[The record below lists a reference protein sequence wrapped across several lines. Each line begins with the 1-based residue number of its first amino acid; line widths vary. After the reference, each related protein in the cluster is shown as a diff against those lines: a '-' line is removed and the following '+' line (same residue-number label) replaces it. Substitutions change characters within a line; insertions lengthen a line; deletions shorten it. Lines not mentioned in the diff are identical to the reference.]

1 MNDKKTIIA
10 IRDRREHAISEV
22 INKYSKLLWSI
33 AGTVLN
39 NIGSVQD
46 VEECVAD
53 TFVYLWEH
61 PEKFDPERGKLKT
74 WLSIVVRTQAVNRCR
89 EIARR
94 NTISLEDSL
103 LIDQLGIIDDILEEE
118 TKHTL
123 FSAVNALGE
132 PDREILIRRYYYN
145 QKPKEIA
152 LALNLSV
159 KQVDNRLYRTKLRLR
174 EALVN

>member
-74 WLSIVVRTQAVNRCR
+74 RLSIVVRTQAVNRCR

-118 TKHTL
+118 TQHTL